1 MSLEKF
7 SLAKEIYTNGH
18 NYYDYD
24 DETKFGFVSLQRL
37 TKSETIGETD
47 FYTYKLYSDYL
58 SKNPGNFVD
67 EFILR

>member
-7 SLAKEIYTNGH
+7 SLAKEI
-18 NYYDYD
+18 
-24 DETKFGFVSLQRL
+24 FVSLQRL